1 MVNNAWRAEKRRLK
15 EEERIAA
22 EEAAAEER
30 SERWRGL
37 WNVPERARDAY
48 IDMEDRFEPETVLE
62 FMKAML
68 PEEPT

>member
-1 MVNNAWRAEKRRLK
+1 MANNRWKAEKRRLR
-15 EEERIAA
+15 EEER
-22 EEAAAEER
+22 AAADVAAAKER

-48 IDMEDRFEPETVLE
+48 IDMEDRFEPDTVLE

-68 PEEPT
+68 PDEGS